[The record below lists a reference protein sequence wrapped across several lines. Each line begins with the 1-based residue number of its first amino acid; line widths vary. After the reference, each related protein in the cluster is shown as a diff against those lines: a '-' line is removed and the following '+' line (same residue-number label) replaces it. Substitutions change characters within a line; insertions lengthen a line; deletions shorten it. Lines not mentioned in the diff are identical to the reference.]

1 MKQLL
6 QNYKTGELKLE
17 EVPAPVLKPGGILIK
32 NHYSL
37 VSAGTEKAVIEFAK
51 QSLAGKA
58 HSRPDLV
65 KQVLNKVKT
74 DGLLSTYHA
83 AMQRLDEPV
92 PLGYSCAGEVIEVGR
107 GVEQFNKGEL
117 VACAGGGY
125 ASHAEEVFVPKNLVV
140 KIPDNVTTKE
150 AAFVTLGAI
159 AMQGVRRAELTPGER
174 VAVIGLGLLGQLTV
188 QTLNAYGFPVFGLDV
203 SQRQLEKARKFGLQE
218 GAVIGQDDVEK
229 VASAFSNGQGV
240 DAVIIT
246 AATKSNEPVELAG
259 RICRDKGRVS
269 AVGDIGLDIPR
280 SVYYEK
286 ELDLR
291 ISRSYGP
298 GRYDPNYEEKGIDY
312 PIGYVRWTEKQNMEE
327 FLRLISIGGV
337 DVKLM
342 ITHTFKIDD
351 ALEAY
356 ELILKN
362 PDKEDFTAVLLEY
375 DPTKEHSPTVI
386 LSSGEKRKLASGTV
400 NVGLI
405 GGGNFAK
412 GTILPNL
419 KKLDKVHIK
428 SVATAT
434 GKSAQDIA
442 KKYGCEYATTDYNE
456 ILDDAD
462 INLVIVATRHNLHAP
477 ITIEALKQ
485 GKNVHVEKPLALN
498 MEELEAVIEA
508 EKSSQGRLMVGFNRR
523 FAPQAIEAK
532 ERFSSRKTPLM
543 IHYRVNAGY
552 IPPDHWIHDPE
563 EGGGRIIG
571 EVCHFVDF
579 LQFLTGAA
587 PERVYA
593 AKVAAGANVIAEDN
607 VSITIDFADG
617 STGTI
622 LYTALGDK
630 SLPKEYIEIFGGGKA
645 MSINNFKSGKRFS
658 LSQDKGHY
666 GEFRAFTEAILN
678 GKPSPI
684 SVEELALTTLVTFK
698 IHESLE
704 KGTPVAIDLTALYD
718 GEKA

>member
-17 EVPAPVLKPGGILIK
+17 EVPAPALKPGGVLVK

-74 DGLLSTYHA
+74 DGLITTYRA

-92 PLGYSCAGEVIEVGR
+92 SLGYSCAGKVIEVGQ
-107 GVEQFNKGEL
+107 GGGEFSKGDL

-125 ASHAEEVFVPKNLVV
+125 ASHAEEVFVPKNLVL
-140 KIPDNVTTKE
+140 KIPDNVTAKE
-150 AAFVTLGAI
+150 GAFVTLGAI
-159 AMQGVRRAELTPGER
+159 ALQGVRRAELTPGER

-188 QTLNAYGFPVFGLDV
+188 QILNAYGFPVLGLDV
-203 SQRQLEKARKFGLQE
+203 SKKQVGKALKLGLQE
-218 GAVIGQDDVEK
+218 GAVIGQDDMEEI
-229 VASAFSNGQGV
+229 ARAFSNGHGV

-246 AATKSNEPVELAG
+246 AATNSNEPVELAG
-259 RICRDKGRVS
+259 RICRDRGRVS
-269 AVGDIGLDIPR
+269 AVGNIGLDIPR
-280 SVYYEK
+280 SIYYEK
-286 ELDLR
+286 ELDLK

-327 FLRLISIGGV
+327 FLRLISIGRV
-337 DVKLM
+337 DVKPM
-342 ITHTFKIDD
+342 ITHSFKIED

-356 ELILKN
+356 NLILEN

-375 DPTKEHSPTVI
+375 DPAKEHKPTVA
-386 LSSGEKRKLASGTV
+386 LRRGEKRVLKNDVV
-400 NVGLI
+400 NAGLI

-419 KKLDKVHIK
+419 KRLDRVHIK
-428 SVATAT
+428 AVATAT
-434 GKSAQDIA
+434 GKSAKDIA
-442 KKYGCEYATTDYNE
+442 RKYGCEYATTDYNK
-456 ILDDAD
+456 ILDDD
-462 INLVIVATRHNLHAP
+462 GINLVIIATRHNLHAQ
-477 ITIEALKQ
+477 IAIEALKR
-485 GKNVHVEKPLALN
+485 GKNVHVEKPLAMN
-498 MEELEAVIEA
+498 REELKAVIEA
-508 EKSSQGRLMVGFNRR
+508 EKSSQGRLMIGFNRR
-523 FAPQAIEAK
+523 FAPQAIKAR
-532 ERFSSRKTPLM
+532 ERFSNRKTPLM

-552 IPPDHWIHDPE
+552 IPPDHWVHDPE

-571 EVCHFVDF
+571 EICHFVDF
-579 LQFLTGAA
+579 LQFLTRAE
-587 PERVYA
+587 PKMVYA

-607 VSITIDFADG
+607 VSITIDFTDG

-645 MSINNFKSGKRFS
+645 MSINNFKSGKRLS

-698 IHESLE
+698 IHESLKSGVPIRINAE
-704 KGTPVAIDLTALYD
+704 EIGLTA
-718 GEKA
+718 

>member
-6 QNYKTGELKLE
+6 QNYKTGQLKLE
-17 EVPAPVLKPGGILIK
+17 EVPSPALQYSGVIVK

-74 DGLLSTYHA
+74 DGLISTYHA

-92 PLGYSCAGEVIEVGR
+92 PLGYSCAGQVIEVGH
-107 GVEQFNKGEL
+107 GAEGFSKGEL

-125 ASHAEEVFVPKNLVV
+125 ASHAEEVFVPKNLLV
-140 KIPDNVTTKE
+140 KIPNNVSTKE

-159 AMQGVRRAELTPGER
+159 AMQGVRRADLTPGER

-188 QTLNAYGFPVFGLDV
+188 QILNAYGFPVLGLDV
-203 SQRQLEKARKFGLQE
+203 SQKQIDKALKLGLQE
-218 GAVIGQDDVEK
+218 GAAIGQDDVEK
-229 VASAFSNGQGV
+229 KASAFSSGHGV
-240 DAVIIT
+240 DAVIVT

-269 AVGDIGLDIPR
+269 AVGNIGLDIPR
-280 SVYYEK
+280 SIYYEK

-298 GRYDPNYEEKGIDY
+298 GRYDPKYEEKGIDY

-327 FLRLISIGGV
+327 FLRLISIGRI
-337 DVKLM
+337 DVKPM
-342 ITHTFKIDD
+342 ITHTFKIED
-351 ALEAY
+351 ALKAY

-375 DPTKEHSPTVI
+375 DSTKEHSPIVTV
-386 LSSGEKRKLASGTV
+386 SGSEKRTSTSNV
-400 NVGLI
+400 VTVGLI

-428 SVATAT
+428 GVATAT
-434 GKSAQDIA
+434 GKSAKDIA
-442 KKYGCEYATTDYNE
+442 KKYGCEYATTDYNK
-456 ILDDAD
+456 ILDDED
-462 INLVIVATRHNLHAP
+462 INLVVVATRHNLHAS
-477 ITIEALKQ
+477 IAVEALKQ

-498 MEELEAVIEA
+498 IEELKAIIEA
-508 EKSSQGRLMVGFNRR
+508 EKISQGRLLVGFNRR
-523 FAPQAIEAK
+523 FAPQAIKAK
-532 ERFSSRKTPLM
+532 EAFSKRKTPLM
-543 IHYRVNAGY
+543 VNYRVNAGY
-552 IPPDHWIHDPE
+552 IPLNHWVHDPQ

-579 LQFLTGAA
+579 LQFLTGSF
-587 PERVYA
+587 PERVFA
-593 AKVAAGANVIAEDN
+593 TKISGGGDVIPDDN
-607 VSITIDFADG
+607 VSITIAFADG

-645 MSINNFKSGKRFS
+645 MSINNFKSGKGFS

-666 GEFRAFTEAILN
+666 GEFRAFTEAILSGN
-678 GKPSPI
+678 PSPI
-684 SVEELALTTLVTFK
+684 SIKELALTTLVTFK
-698 IHESLE
+698 INESL
-704 KGTPVAIDLTALYD
+704 KTGMPVSINLEETGLTI
-718 GEKA
+718 

>member
-6 QNYKTGELKLE
+6 QNYKAGELKVE
-17 EVPAPVLKPGGILIK
+17 EVPTPMLKPGGVIVK

-83 AMQRLDEPV
+83 AMQRLDEPL
-92 PLGYSCAGEVIEVGR
+92 PLGYSCAGEVIEVGY
-107 GVEQFNKGEL
+107 GASEFSKGEL

-140 KIPDNVTTKE
+140 KIPDNVSTEE

-159 AMQGVRRAELTPGER
+159 ALQGVRRAELTPGER
-174 VAVIGLGLLGQLTV
+174 VAVIGLGLLGQLTA
-188 QTLNAYGFPVFGLDV
+188 QILNAYGLPVLGLDV
-203 SQRQLEKARKFGLQE
+203 SQRQVEKAHKLGLQE
-218 GAVIGQDDVEK
+218 GAVIGQDAVEK
-229 VASAFSNGQGV
+229 VASSFSNGQGV

-259 RICRDKGRVS
+259 RISRNKGRISV
-269 AVGDIGLDIPR
+269 VGDVKMDVPR
-280 SVYYEK
+280 KIYYEK

-298 GRYDPNYEEKGIDY
+298 GRYDPNYEEKGVDY

-327 FLRLISIGGV
+327 FLRLISIGRV
-337 DVKLM
+337 DVKPM
-342 ITHTFKIDD
+342 ITHTFKIAD

-356 ELILKN
+356 KLILEN

-375 DPTKEHSPTVI
+375 DPAKEHAPTVI
-386 LSSGEKRKLASGTV
+386 LSRGEKRIPTSNVV

-428 SVATAT
+428 GVATAT
-434 GKSAQDIA
+434 GKSAKDIA
-442 KKYGCEYATTDYNE
+442 KKYGCEYATTDYNK
-456 ILDDAD
+456 ILDDEEID
-462 INLVIVATRHNLHAP
+462 LVIVATRHNLHAP
-477 ITIEALKQ
+477 IAIEALKR

-498 MEELEAVIEA
+498 MEQLKAVIEA

-523 FAPQAIEAK
+523 FASQAIKARG
-532 ERFSSRKTPLM
+532 RFCNRKTPLM

-552 IPPDHWIHDPE
+552 IPPDHWVHDPE

-593 AKVAAGANVIAEDN
+593 AKVASGANVIAEDN

-630 SLPKEYIEIFGGGKA
+630 SLPKEYIEIFGDGKA
-645 MSINNFKSGKRFS
+645 MSINNFKSGRALS
-658 LSQDKGHY
+658 LSQNKGHY

-684 SVEELALTTLVTFK
+684 SAEELALTTLTTFK
-698 IHESLE
+698 IRESLE
-704 KGTPVAIDLTALYD
+704 KGAPVAIDLIAPH
-718 GEKA
+718 G